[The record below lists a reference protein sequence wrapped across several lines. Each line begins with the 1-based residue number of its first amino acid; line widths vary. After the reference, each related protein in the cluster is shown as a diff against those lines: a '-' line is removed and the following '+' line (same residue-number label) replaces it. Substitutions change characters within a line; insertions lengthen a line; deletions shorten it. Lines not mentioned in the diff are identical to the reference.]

1 MWAAKSLT
9 VNAFAGSGTPARP
22 LLLPAVMDFDFIV
35 DDDGKEPAA
44 PSLNGWETVVFQVM
58 DETEALLEDELE
70 QWLVARYF

>member
-1 MWAAKSLT
+1 M
-9 VNAFAGSGTPARP
+9 FASSGTSAHP
-22 LLLPAVMDFDFIV
+22 LLLPVVMDFDFIV

-70 QWLVARYF
+70 QWLVSRYF